1 MNAKTGWIVVSLVGV
16 IALVAISVFGGLYT
30 SRPSAA
36 RTQIVST
43 AGLPKGVQVDLP
55 RNVNNADRDPEILKE
70 SSAIVSIPSDDRIYV
85 GSELTPQ
92 EALGS
97 KLSRFLELQKE
108 PNKIVYLAVGADVDY
123 GAVVKVIYQLRNQ
136 DVDRVGLMTGGKP
149 DSKYPYRILVQIPA
163 GPKPIEDLKLKPN
176 PLTLLV
182 SIPSDLKITLNTR
195 DHPEEGEP
203 CFGLVKE
210 YGSGNDASQL
220 AQCLTQ
226 LFRQREEQHA
236 YRLGMEMRTDLPE
249 SERVEKTVFV
259 KASDSIKYGDFIRV
273 IDTVKGAGA
282 NPIGFRIDK
291 PPTPPPANLRAPI
304 SGGVM
309 NGKAI
314 SLPEPAYSAIAKTAG
329 ATGTVTVQVLIDE
342 SGKVISAHAV
352 SGNPL
357 LQTSAVEDA
366 RQARFF
372 PTVLNG
378 QPVKV
383 IGVLVY
389 KFVIH

>member
-1 MNAKTGWIVVSLVGV
+1 
-16 IALVAISVFGGLYT
+16 
-30 SRPSAA
+30 
-36 RTQIVST
+36 
-43 AGLPKGVQVDLP
+43 
-55 RNVNNADRDPEILKE
+55 
-70 SSAIVSIPSDDRIYV
+70 
-85 GSELTPQ
+85 
-92 EALGS
+92 
-97 KLSRFLELQKE
+97 
-108 PNKIVYLAVGADVDY
+108 
-123 GAVVKVIYQLRNQ
+123 
-136 DVDRVGLMTGGKP
+136 
-149 DSKYPYRILVQIPA
+149 
-163 GPKPIEDLKLKPN
+163 
-176 PLTLLV
+176 
-182 SIPSDLKITLNTR
+182 
-195 DHPEEGEP
+195 
-203 CFGLVKE
+203 
-210 YGSGNDASQL
+210 
-220 AQCLTQ
+220 
-226 LFRQREEQHA
+226 
-236 YRLGMEMRTDLPE
+236 MEMRTDLPE

-357 LQTSAVEDA
+357 LQTSAVEAA